1 MTNATDCQLPGS
13 PHRCTLRGMRRL
25 ILTGLILG
33 LLPGCSLHG
42 TATHWNGRVGIDGE
56 TVFVKNTTN
65 VGVNL
70 FVGVPLF
77 GSTTMD
83 RMIDS
88 TTGAIA
94 EVDGNKVRVI
104 ETSNE
109 NYCYGFPPF
118 TWILTPVITSVSIE
132 YQPSAKERAAVAAER
147 R

>member
-1 MTNATDCQLPGS
+1 M
-13 PHRCTLRGMRRL
+13 
-25 ILTGLILG
+25 
-33 LLPGCSLHG
+33 
-42 TATHWNGRVGIDGE
+42 
-56 TVFVKNTTN
+56 FVKNTTN

-88 TTGAIA
+88 TTAAIA

-104 ETSNE
+104 ETTNE
-109 NYCYGFPPF
+109 KTTWNGFPPF

-132 YQPSAKERAAVAAER
+132 YQPSAKERAATATDR

>member
-1 MTNATDCQLPGS
+1 
-13 PHRCTLRGMRRL
+13 MRRL
-25 ILTGLILG
+25 IFTSLILS
-33 LLPGCSLHG
+33 LLPSCSLHG
-42 TATHWNGRVGIDGE
+42 TATHWNGRVGLDGE

-88 TTGAIA
+88 TTAAIA

-104 ETSNE
+104 ETTNE
-109 NYCYGFPPF
+109 NYWYGFPPF

-132 YQPSAKERAAVAAER
+132 YQPSAKERAATATDR